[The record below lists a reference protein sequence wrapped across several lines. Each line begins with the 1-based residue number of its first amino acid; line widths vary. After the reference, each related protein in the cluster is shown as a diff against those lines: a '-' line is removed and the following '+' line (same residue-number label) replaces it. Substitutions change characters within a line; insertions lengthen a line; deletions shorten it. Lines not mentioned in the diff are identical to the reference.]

1 MLLFL
6 QTILTRN
13 KIPQVFKTMST
24 SPLSNQFGLRLD
36 QLKREIDHSLQD
48 IRQHIEELEEAEK
61 RSLGL
66 DDNKSTDGNFADLLS
81 ESLKNRGS
89 E

>member
-1 MLLFL
+1 
-6 QTILTRN
+6 
-13 KIPQVFKTMST
+13 MST